1 MSRHKISPRIGS
13 LLAIEKKPD
22 LIKKENTISSRIR
35 SLQLLRLNLNVLS
48 PSVCFLIKLTCCLA
62 PISLLH
68 LSNGARARLSNLL
81 IARSPFLPPS
91 ITLLCSYGAR
101 RCSPLFALRAL
112 KVVLHQHRLF
122 PFWTP
127 LRGRI
132 TSFAFDFD

>member
-1 MSRHKISPRIGS
+1 MSRHKISLRIGS
-13 LLAIEKKPD
+13 LLTIEKKPD

-35 SLQLLRLNLNVLS
+35 SLLLLRLKLNVLS
-48 PSVCFLIKLTCCLA
+48 PLIKLTCCLA
-62 PISLLH
+62 PISLH
-68 LSNGARARLSNLL
+68 LSKDARARLSNLL

-122 PFWTP
+122 PFWTL

-132 TSFAFDFD
+132 TSFAFEFD

>member
-1 MSRHKISPRIGS
+1 MSAHKISPRIGS
-13 LLAIEKKPD
+13 LLAIEKKPN

-35 SLQLLRLNLNVLS
+35 SLLLLRLKLNVLS
-48 PSVCFLIKLTCCLA
+48 PSLCFLIKLTCCLA
-62 PISLLH
+62 PISLH
-68 LSNGARARLSNLL
+68 LSKDARARLSNLL

-132 TSFAFDFD
+132 TSFDFEFD